1 MRIPLAKYGARE
13 LVLFGGLALAGLIVS
28 AVLGIGLDLAR
39 CLGRFAELA
48 CWPLALLFAAAL
60 VFIVAFFRD
69 PERRVPV
76 DPGALVA
83 PADGRVTEVTEV
95 IQESVWPCA
104 MRDRFA
110 KKEPGFL
117 KGRAHK
123 IGIFMSLASVHVNRA
138 PCAGRVEAV
147 DHQPGLFLD
156 ARDPASSAR
165 NEATALVIADAEGRG
180 TRVLVRQVA
189 GVLARRIVC
198 DAAVGDILARGQRI
212 GMIKFGSRTELYIA
226 KWLDP
231 HIQVAVGQKVR
242 GAVAI
247 LAVLRKAPA
256 PTTPTLTEQQAP

>member
-13 LVLFGGLALAGLIVS
+13 LVLFGGLALAGFIVS

-39 CLGRFAELA
+39 CLGRFAEWA

-69 PERRVPV
+69 PERRVPA

-123 IGIFMSLASVHVNRA
+123 IGIFMSLTSVHVNRA

-165 NEATALVIADAEGRG
+165 NEATALAIADAEGRG

-198 DAAVGDILARGQRI
+198 DAAVGDVLARGQRI
-212 GMIKFGSRTELYIA
+212 GMIKFGSRAEVYVPVESGFEVLVSPGA
-226 KWLDP
+226 R
-231 HIQVAVGQKVR
+231 VR
-242 GAVAI
+242 AGET
-247 LAVLRKAPA
+247 VLGRFP
-256 PTTPTLTEQQAP
+256 